1 MELPLELLER
11 LHALGRREGVTL
23 FMVLLGAWQVLL
35 SKYSGS
41 EDVVVGSPIAGRN
54 RREIEDLIGFF
65 VNMLVLRTDLSG
77 DPSFRQVLGQV
88 REVALSGYEH
98 QEVPFEKLVAE
109 LQPER
114 SLSHSPLF
122 QVAFQLQEA
131 GDSRPGLPRL
141 QMHSVGVEPATA
153 KFDLQLDFGASSHS
167 FVAVLVYS
175 TDLFERETIQ
185 RMLGHLERVL
195 EQVSANADV
204 RISELE
210 LMGSEERRRLLYEW
224 NDTAVEYPRGQC
236 IHELFEEQ
244 VSKTPD
250 AVAAVYEG
258 ESLSYGELNRRA
270 NQLAHHLIGRGVGP
284 EDIVGICLQRSV
296 EMVVALLGV
305 VKAGAAYLPLDPEY
319 PADRLEF
326 MLKDADPVCVLT
338 GRERGVWS
346 VPQGVE
352 LIDLGEEEVKA
363 GLRRSAGDNPTNAQ
377 RRCGLLPQHPVYVIY
392 TSGSTGRPKAVLNTH
407 QGLVNRISWMQ
418 QAYVLGAEDRVLQ
431 KTPYSF
437 DVSVWEF
444 FWPLLF
450 GARLVMAVPGK
461 HRDAEYLI
469 KTIVGEGISTVHFVP
484 SMLEVFLEQPESS
497 RCSDLRRVICSGE
510 ALSGDL
516 QQRFLEQ
523 LSGVELHNL
532 YGPTEASIDV
542 TERRCLLTDGVRTP
556 PIGKP
561 IWNTRVYVLNR
572 ELEPVPVSVSGELY
586 LAGVGLARGYLN
598 RPGLT
603 AERFVP
609 DPFAMEAGERM
620 YRTGD
625 RMRWDAEGSLEFLGR
640 FDEQVKIRGFRIE
653 PGEVESVL
661 GSAAGVREVRVMVR
675 EDAPGEKRLVAYVV
689 GDAEAEQLR
698 LHVKRSLPDYMV
710 PAAFV
715 SLERLP
721 LTPNGKLD
729 RKALPVP
736 EVGGGEAGYI
746 APRTPVEEVLAKI
759 WAEVLGVERVGVNDN
774 FFALG
779 GHSLTVMRL
788 ATRIRFAFGI
798 EFPIR
803 SAFSNPTIQA
813 MAEEIEYITQNEII
827 AMPEE
832 QAERLAMNSRW
843 AANNVSTL
851 VELP

>member
-1 MELPLELLER
+1 MLERGVDLIVSLLAILKAGGAYVPLDPSYPEERLKYMLGDAEVGILLSRADLSARLTVEDVHSIWLDEVAELLE
-11 LHALGRREGVTL
+11 A
-23 FMVLLGAWQVLL
+23 A
-35 SKYSGS
+35 SG
-41 EDVVVGSPIAGRN
+41 EETGN
-54 RREIEDLIGFF
+54 R
-65 VNMLVLRTDLSG
+65 
-77 DPSFRQVLGQV
+77 
-88 REVALSGYEH
+88 A
-98 QEVPFEKLVAE
+98 VAE
-109 LQPER
+109 NI
-114 SLSHSPLF
+114 
-122 QVAFQLQEA
+122 A
-131 GDSRPGLPRL
+131 
-141 QMHSVGVEPATA
+141 
-153 KFDLQLDFGASSHS
+153 
-167 FVAVLVYS
+167 Y
-175 TDLFERETIQ
+175 
-185 RMLGHLERVL
+185 
-195 EQVSANADV
+195 
-204 RISELE
+204 
-210 LMGSEERRRLLYEW
+210 
-224 NDTAVEYPRGQC
+224 
-236 IHELFEEQ
+236 
-244 VSKTPD
+244 
-250 AVAAVYEG
+250 
-258 ESLSYGELNRRA
+258 
-270 NQLAHHLIGRGVGP
+270 
-284 EDIVGICLQRSV
+284 IV
-296 EMVVALLGV
+296 
-305 VKAGAAYLPLDPEY
+305 
-319 PADRLEF
+319 
-326 MLKDADPVCVLT
+326 
-338 GRERGVWS
+338 
-346 VPQGVE
+346 
-352 LIDLGEEEVKA
+352 
-363 GLRRSAGDNPTNAQ
+363 
-377 RRCGLLPQHPVYVIY
+377 Y
-392 TSGSTGRPKAVLNTH
+392 TSGSTGRPKGVIASHRGVVQLVVGTDYVQLGPGDRIAQASNASFDALTFELWGALLN
-407 QGLVNRISWMQ
+407 
-418 QAYVLGAEDRVLQ
+418 GATLIGIDKEALLSPTAMGRVLEGQ
-431 KTPYSF
+431 GVTTLYQTTALLNELSSERPELLANLRE
-437 DVSVWEF
+437 V
-444 FWPLLF
+444 LF
-450 GARLVMAVPGK
+450 GGQAV
-461 HRDAEYLI
+461 DAESVRRI
-469 KTIVGEGISTVHFVP
+469 
-484 SMLEVFLEQPESS
+484 
-497 RCSDLRRVICSGE
+497 LRYGKPLR
-510 ALSGDL
+510 L
-516 QQRFLEQ
+516 
-523 LSGVELHNL
+523 LHM
-532 YGPTEASIDV
+532 YGPTETTAWCTYETV
-542 TERRCLLTDGVRTP
+542 NQVVEEART
-556 PIGKP
+556 
-561 IWNTRVYVLNR
+561 
-572 ELEPVPVSVSGELY
+572 VSVGRPTANQRMYILDSHLQPTVLGVGGEGY
-586 LAGVGLARGYLN
+586 AAGAGLARGYLN

-625 RMRWDAEGSLEFLGR
+625 RMRWGAEGSLEFLGR